1 MVSHRGC
8 EERGVAEDIEDILAG
23 RHEECLSLTNL
34 YAVDVRMLGEQFC
47 IYLDSG
53 EKVHEIF
60 TSPML
65 RGRSIKLLQLLAVL
79 LFYSGNAVWRGIR

>member
-34 YAVDVRMLGEQFC
+34 YAVDVRLAPQTDDNDKRIDFEV
-47 IYLDSG
+47 YLCRNLHHHSVD
-53 EKVHEIF
+53 VEI
-60 TSPML
+60 
-65 RGRSIKLLQLLAVL
+65 RAVDEL
-79 LFYSGNAVWRGIR
+79 